1 MLNIKTTVILTVFA
15 CLGFSS
21 IAAGQDNVPVPVPE
35 FLKNVPFKIEGVDGF
50 LQSLGIDPK
59 AEPKKFSKKELR
71 NLAEANYNDKTAQH
85 FRVFMLKMASAVS
98 PATIRLRSKVP
109 LGWPTSVILR

>member
-21 IAAGQDNVPVPVPE
+21 IAAAQDNVPVRVPE

-59 AEPKKFSKKELR
+59 AEPKKFSKKE
-71 NLAEANYNDKTAQH
+71 
-85 FRVFMLKMASAVS
+85 
-98 PATIRLRSKVP
+98 
-109 LGWPTSVILR
+109 

>member
-59 AEPKKFSKKELR
+59 AEPKKFSKKEKEK
-71 NLAEANYNDKTAQH
+71 AVAFECANE
-85 FRVFMLKMASAVS
+85 LASANKIKRYHNV
-98 PATIRLRSKVP
+98 
-109 LGWPTSVILR
+109 

>member
-1 MLNIKTTVILTVFA
+1 MLNIKTTVILTVFV

-50 LQSLGIDPK
+50 LQSLGIRKGDMPAAGGAVANMQRSMEEALLK
-59 AEPKKFSKKELR
+59 QLELPEHMSA
-71 NLAEANYNDKTAQH
+71 NALLAVLNGCYSREEVEKI
-85 FRVFMLKMASAVS
+85 LASL
-98 PATIRLRSKVP
+98 I
-109 LGWPTSVILR
+109 